1 MGGRG
6 LTIKKIFMLCCLFIC
21 LRIETAVADD
31 VSCNA
36 NNTDFTANSTYSKN
50 RDTVLATLASN
61 VAANDGF
68 YNSSLGN
75 GSDTVYATAL
85 CRGDASTTECSSCVT
100 TVANNSIS
108 KCPLQYKVFSW
119 AGDPPCFVHYDNT
132 NIFAVLEMD
141 PPLFEKNTDTISWNS
156 SGFYETWA
164 DLMDKLRN
172 EAADGSSKRK
182 YAARDENFT
191 LTRFIYG
198 LVQCTPDL
206 SKSDCDQC
214 LKQTIADSDEMYH
227 GLRGGLIYRPSCIFQ
242 YSLDPFYKED
252 DNSPPQSPGPSST
265 GNGGGSSATT
275 IATVVGSVAIFIV
288 LVAAG
293 LFLFRRLRKRRKMAV
308 QLIEIDEDGSRSS
321 KFSHLD
327 FGTIRAAT
335 DDFSDNKK
343 LGQGG
348 FGTVYK
354 GTLPNGQEIAVKRLA
369 RNSQQGDLEFQSE
382 VKLMTK
388 LRHRNLVRLIGFS
401 TEKEERVL
409 VYEFLPNSSLNNY
422 IFGKTA
428 IFPCV

>member
-68 YNSSLGN
+68 YNSSVGN

-119 AGDPPCFVHYDNT
+119 SGDPPCFVHYDNT
-132 NIFAVLEMD
+132 NIFGVLEMD

-172 EAADGSSKRK
+172 EAAAGSSKR
-182 YAARDENFT
+182 N
-191 LTRFIYG
+191 
-198 LVQCTPDL
+198 
-206 SKSDCDQC
+206 DCDQC

-227 GLRGGLIYRPSCIFQ
+227 GLKGGLIYRPSCIFQ
-242 YSLDPFYKED
+242 YSVDPFYKED

-275 IATVVGSVAIFIV
+275 IAIVVGSVAIFIA
-288 LVAAG
+288 LVAVG
-293 LFLFRRLRKRRKMAV
+293 LFLFRRQRKRRKMVV

-327 FGTIRAAT
+327 FETIRAAT

-388 LRHRNLVRLIGFS
+388 LRHKNLVRLIGFS